1 MFSNLAFT
9 QCKPACPKSDTPH
22 SVSLYTADL
31 GGTHCGVR
39 TNLRHQAKTA
49 IKELINIYL

>member
-39 TNLRHQAKTA
+39 TNLRHQEKTA